1 MAKQLLKYLMASLI
15 MAAATSIAKAQE
27 ISLGHTTPAASNA
40 QVGGLSYTY
49 SIGQIGRIITT
60 TRPTDASAKETKPSQ
75 QAPAA
80 AKALAALAYPN
91 PCTDYLRIKADAPI
105 AAANAKIQIIDSKG
119 GIAATIDN
127 PASDGGEITIDL
139 AHFAQG
145 KYVIRII
152 TDNLIY
158 TATAIKI

>member
-1 MAKQLLKYLMASLI
+1 MAKQLYKYLTACLIAAS
-15 MAAATSIAKAQE
+15 ATSIAKAQE

-60 TRPTDASAKETKPSQ
+60 TKPADAPGKETQTTQS
-75 QAPAA
+75 APAA
-80 AKALAALAYPN
+80 AKPLAALAYPN
-91 PCTDYLRIKADAPI
+91 PCTNSLKIKADAPI

-119 GIAATIDN
+119 GVVATIDN
-127 PASDGGEITIDL
+127 PASDGGEITIDF
-139 AHFAQG
+139 AQFAQG
-145 KYVIRII
+145 KYVIKII